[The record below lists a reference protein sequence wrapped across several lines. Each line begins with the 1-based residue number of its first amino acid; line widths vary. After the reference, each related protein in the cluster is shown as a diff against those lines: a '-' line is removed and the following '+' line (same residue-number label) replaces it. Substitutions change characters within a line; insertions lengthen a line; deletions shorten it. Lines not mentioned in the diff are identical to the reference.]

1 MTARNSPRSSPHAV
15 PMRPIRTR
23 GTGATAAVAAGLLV
37 LQALVGG
44 AYADC
49 VVGVANNYNVSLTL
63 YSYDGFDNLCTD
75 PYETAT
81 VQPGYNTNGG
91 AFDRAVPLTRLGGT
105 PKPAS

>member
-1 MTARNSPRSSPHAV
+1 MLCRCVQSGREAPVRLPPWPPASS
-15 PMRPIRTR
+15 
-23 GTGATAAVAAGLLV
+23 
-37 LQALVGG
+37 
-44 AYADC
+44 C
-49 VVGVANNYNVSLTL
+49 CKGVANNYNVSLTL